1 MAKKDK
7 PNSGISSN
15 IMRRLY
21 SLRNQMN
28 GIYKD
33 TYSADPT
40 NKEELEKLTSG
51 IEDNLS
57 KIISRNGG
65 FEDISNMQLLI

>member
-1 MAKKDK
+1 
-7 PNSGISSN
+7 
-15 IMRRLY
+15 
-21 SLRNQMN
+21 MN

-57 KIISRNGG
+57 KIFLEMVDLKIYQMYL
-65 FEDISNMQLLI
+65 DYMQLLI